1 MRYSQKEKKVKI
13 NITREKLK
21 TTKGQQSYKKAI
33 QKELK
38 KFNGKLAIESL
49 VFFLLN
55 QHNDKAVNNE

>member
-1 MRYSQKEKKVKI
+1 VKI